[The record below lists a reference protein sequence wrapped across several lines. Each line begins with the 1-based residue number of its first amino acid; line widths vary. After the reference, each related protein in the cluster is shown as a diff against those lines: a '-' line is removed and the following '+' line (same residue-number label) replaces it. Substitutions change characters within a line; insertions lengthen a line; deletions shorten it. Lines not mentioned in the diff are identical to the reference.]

1 MELYEVMR
9 TTFAARDFVDEL
21 VPDEALARILDN
33 AVCASGGNRQG

>member
-1 MELYEVMR
+1 MR

-33 AVCASGGNRQG
+33 ARLRRVGGIVIGR